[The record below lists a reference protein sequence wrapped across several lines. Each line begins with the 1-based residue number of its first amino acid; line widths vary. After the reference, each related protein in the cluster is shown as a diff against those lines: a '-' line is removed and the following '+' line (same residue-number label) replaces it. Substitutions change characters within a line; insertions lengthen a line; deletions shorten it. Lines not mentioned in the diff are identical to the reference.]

1 MDQLKWSDREKKI
14 AHAVFEAALQQ
25 ELAEIIAKF
34 KARAERVQTPDEL
47 WPLEDWLAK
56 QRRHVDERY
65 DFRYSQLILV
75 FASLLREGRITRSQL
90 DGLAPDKLA
99 SIDSVASL

>member
-34 KARAERVQTPDEL
+34 KAQADRVQTPDAL
-47 WPLEDWLAK
+47 WQLEDWLAQ
-56 QRRHVDERY
+56 QRRHVDDRY

-75 FASLLREGRITRSQL
+75 FASLLREGRITRLQL

-99 SIDSVASL
+99 FVDGLASL

>member
-1 MDQLKWSDREKKI
+1 
-14 AHAVFEAALQQ
+14 VFEAALQQ
-25 ELAEIIAKF
+25 VLAEIIVKF
-34 KARAERVQTPDEL
+34 KAQAERVQTPDEL

-90 DGLAPDKLA
+90 DGLAQDKLA
-99 SIDSVASL
+99 FIDLMASR

>member
-14 AHAVFEAALQQ
+14 AHSVFDAALQQ
-25 ELAEIIAKF
+25 ELAEVIAKF
-34 KARAERVQTPDEL
+34 KAQVERVQTPDAL

-90 DGLAPDKLA
+90 DKLAFVDGLA
-99 SIDSVASL
+99 SL